1 MRKTLILTAVALI
14 ALAAC
19 SSTKKVYTANGA
31 TVTTDS
37 SKNTVTVQS
46 SEGTFK
52 AGKGV
57 VDVASLGVPI
67 YGGATEDEGAFSVS
81 GAKGSGQMVAFTT
94 GDSFDKVYQ
103 FYHEKMPSGSEKMK
117 MEEGDSSVAEF
128 VTGDEKPGALQ
139 TMVMISKK
147 GNQTSIVITKGSSA
161 TK

>member
-1 MRKTLILTAVALI
+1 MQKTVIVALAAVI

-31 TVTTDS
+31 TVTTDT

-57 VDVASLGVPI
+57 VDVASLGVPV
-67 YGGATEDEGAFSVS
+67 YAGASEDEGAFSVT
-81 GAKGSGQMVAFTT
+81 GQKGSGQMVAFTT
-94 GDSFDKVYQ
+94 NDSFDKVYQ
-103 FYHEKMPSGSEKMK
+103 FYHAKMPTGSEKMK

-128 VTGDEKPGALQ
+128 VTGDDKPGSLQ

-147 GNQTSIVITKGSSA
+147 GSQTSIVITKGSSG

>member
-1 MRKTLILTAVALI
+1 MQKTLVVLLAAVI
-14 ALAAC
+14 VLAAC
-19 SSTKKVYTANGA
+19 SSTKKVYSANGA
-31 TVTTDS
+31 TVTTDT

-67 YGGATEDEGAFSVS
+67 YGGASEDEGAFSVT
-81 GAKGSGQMVAFTT
+81 GQKGSGQMIAFTSN
-94 GDSFDKVYQ
+94 DSFDKVYQ
-103 FYHEKMPSGSEKMK
+103 FYHDKMPTGSEKMK

-128 VTGDEKPGALQ
+128 VTGDNKPGELQ
-139 TMVMISKK
+139 TMVMISRK
-147 GNQTSIVITKGSSA
+147 GSQTSIVITKGTSA

>member
-1 MRKTLILTAVALI
+1 MQKTVIVALAAVI

-19 SSTKKVYTANGA
+19 SSTKKDYTANGA
-31 TVTTDS
+31 TVTTDT

-57 VDVASLGVPI
+57 VDVASLGVPV
-67 YGGATEDEGAFSVS
+67 YAGASEDEGAFSVT
-81 GAKGSGQMVAFTT
+81 GQKGSGQMVAFTT
-94 GDSFDKVYQ
+94 NDSFDKVYQ
-103 FYHEKMPSGSEKMK
+103 FYHAKMPTGSEKMK

-128 VTGDEKPGALQ
+128 VTGDDKAGSLQ

-147 GNQTSIVITKGSSA
+147 GSQTSIVVTKGSSS